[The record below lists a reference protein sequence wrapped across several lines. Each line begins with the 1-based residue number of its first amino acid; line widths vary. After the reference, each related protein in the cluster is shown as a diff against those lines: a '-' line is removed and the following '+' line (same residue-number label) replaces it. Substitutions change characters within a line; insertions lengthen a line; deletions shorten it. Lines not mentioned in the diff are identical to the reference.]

1 MVRGRELI
9 MVKDLVIGIDSST
22 TATKAIAWTGDG
34 LLLAE
39 GRCSIALA
47 NPAPLLYEQDAR
59 DWWHAACAALQDLGR
74 QVDLVR
80 TAAVAIA
87 NQRETWVAVDAHG
100 EPLRPAM
107 VWMDERG
114 RPDVDLL
121 EARIGRARLLQI
133 TGKIPGPLPC
143 LYSIHW
149 MKREEPDLYARAARF
164 LDVHGYLVQ
173 RLTGDCRT
181 SWSSA
186 DPTGLLDL
194 EGKRYAPEILD
205 VLEVGPERFAEA
217 LAPGSVLGE
226 VHAAAAE
233 ATGLPSGTPVV
244 AGGGDGQAAG
254 LGTGVLGPGRAYL
267 NLGTA
272 SVSGVYGDRYATD
285 PAFRTM
291 TSLTGEGYIFELCLI
306 TGTFLTNW
314 LVEQLFEEDPR
325 TDPDIY
331 RKLEREAARLPIGAD
346 GLMLMPYWGGVMTP
360 YWDADARGILIGLS
374 SEHGRGHVYRAMME
388 GIALD
393 EAMGLDGI
401 EQATGERV
409 DELLTIGGGSRSE
422 LWSRIVANATGKP
435 VKRLATAEASSLG
448 AGIAAAAGVGWFDSV
463 RAAASAMAGRVE
475 DVIEPEA
482 AAAGRYAELLGIYRR
497 LYPATR
503 TILNDL
509 TAFKEAARR

>member
-1 MVRGRELI
+1 MT
-9 MVKDLVIGIDSST
+9 KDLVIGIDSST

-34 LLLAE
+34 ELIAE
-39 GRCSIALA
+39 GRCPIALD
-47 NPAPLLYEQDAR
+47 NPAPLHYEQDAR
-59 DWWHAACAALQDLGR
+59 DWWRALCSAVRDLGT
-74 QVDLVR
+74 QVDLDR

-87 NQRETWVAVDAHG
+87 NQRETWAPVDADG

-121 EARIGRARLLQI
+121 EATVGRERLLQL

-143 LYSIHW
+143 LYSVHW
-149 MKREEPDLYARAARF
+149 MKREEPELYAKTARF
-164 LDVHGYLVQ
+164 LDVHGFLVH
-173 RLTGDCRT
+173 RLIGDYRT

-186 DPTGLLDL
+186 DPTALLDL
-194 EGKRYAPEILD
+194 ECKRYADEILA
-205 VLEVGPERFAEA
+205 VLEVDADKFAEPCR
-217 LAPGSVLGE
+217 PGSMLGE
-226 VHAAAAE
+226 IHAKAAE

-272 SVSGVYGDRYATD
+272 SVSGVYGKAYATD
-285 PAFRTM
+285 SAFRTM
-291 TSLTGEGYIFELCLI
+291 TSLTGDGYIFELCLI

-325 TDPDIY
+325 TSPGVY
-331 RKLEREAARLPIGAD
+331 EKLEREAARLPVGAD

-393 EAMGLDGI
+393 EAMGLQGI
-401 EQATGERV
+401 EAVTGERV
-409 DELLTIGGGSRSE
+409 EELLTIGGGSKSD
-422 LWSRIVANATGKP
+422 LWCRIIANATGKP
-435 VKRLATAEASSLG
+435 VKRLATAEATSLG
-448 AGIAAAAGVGWFDSV
+448 AGIAAAAGAGWYDSV
-463 RAAASAMAGRVE
+463 VAAAEVMAGRVE
-475 DVIEPEA
+475 EVIEPQPA
-482 AAAGRYAELLGIYRR
+482 VAGRYAELLDIYKR
-497 LYPATR
+497 LYPQTQS
-503 TILNDL
+503 ILNDL
-509 TAFKEAARR
+509 TAFKEAGRK